1 VGASLLFSP
10 QHLNADS
17 AREALL
23 PVARRDPRQL
33 GEKRSRWTLA
43 ALLRVCGRLRV
54 QSPSGTW
61 RVLRRLKIHLK
72 RARRYIHSP
81 DPDYVEKLQSIQFC
95 LRRCTLVVEERSVLL
110 FQDEF
115 TYYRQPTLAAAYELA
130 GHTQPLAR
138 LSYRRDAAYRVV
150 ATLDAFTGR
159 VIYRQGSKI
168 GVRELASFYLQV
180 YEAYSEIETIYIAQD
195 NWPVHFHP
203 DVLAALQPQQF
214 RWPIRVP
221 PSWPTEPSPKAQ
233 RLNLPIQ
240 LLPLPTYAS
249 WTNPPE
255 KLWRWLKQD
264 VLHLHGYADRW
275 PELHRQVS
283 DFLDQFSRGSPELLR
298 YVGLTPQSKLYGAV
312 FATGAGPP

>member
-10 QHLNADS
+10 LYLNADN

-23 PVARRDPRQL
+23 HVVRRDPRQL
-33 GEKRSRWTLA
+33 GEKHSRWTLA
-43 ALLRVCGRLRV
+43 ALLRVCGWLRV

-61 RVLRRLKIHLK
+61 RILRRLKVHYK
-72 RARRYIHSP
+72 RARNYVHSP
-81 DPDYVEKLQSIQFC
+81 DPDYVEKLQDIQVC
-95 LRRCTLVVEERSVLL
+95 LWRCTFVVERSVLL

-138 LSYRRDAAYRVV
+138 LSYRSNTTYRVV
-150 ATLDAFTGR
+150 ATLEACTGR
-159 VIYRQGSKI
+159 VIYRQGRKI
-168 GVRELASFYLQV
+168 GVRELVAFYLQV
-180 YEAYSEIETIYIAQD
+180 YEAYPGVEIIYIAQD

-214 RWPIRVP
+214 KWPIHVP
-221 PSWPTEPSPKAQ
+221 PTWPTEPSPQAQ

-275 PELHRQVS
+275 PELHHQVG
-283 DFLDQFSRGSPELLR
+283 DFLDQFSDGSSELLR
-298 YVGLTPQSKLYGAV
+298 YVGLTPQSKLYGAI
-312 FATGAGPP
+312 FAAGAGPP